1 MYYLDFKLILCSLY
15 NCAIIRFNNHLK
27 AKHLLDYS
35 KKQKNSLIKEALI
48 IFQTLEVN
56 KLDESFRLINL
67 FKLEFILL
75 PFLKLKP
82 YDNLFKY

>member
-1 MYYLDFKLILCSLY
+1 MDFKLILYSLY
-15 NCAIIRFNNHLK
+15 NYAIIKFNNHLK
-27 AKHLLDYS
+27 TKHLLNYS
-35 KKQKNSLIKEALI
+35 KKQKNSLIKKILI
-48 IFQTLEVN
+48 IFQTLKIN
-56 KLDESFRLINL
+56 KLNESFRLINL